1 MSINLSW
8 NKVRGC
14 HCPQWSGRNT
24 TGSAASTLWPLAVKW
39 CSHLSWLSKAM
50 HCSVPAEISFQS
62 GNFRYFS
69 FWSQKQN
76 PTSGLYL
83 MAPWDTHAHVILSY
97 IITACL
103 HMCFSIQDYSPFSFK
118 ICCAC
123 SWVSQGGC
131 FQVVCEWHCWLWLNT
146 RPQALGSG
154 QRACRAQ
161 QANLSTVWPSASQC
175 FLILLLKEASDRF
188 CLQTPWADCGMMGRC
203 NLAFWVLGLH
213 YFFVL
218 F

>member
-97 IITACL
+97 IITSCL
-103 HMCFSIQDYSPFSFK
+103 HILSMCFSIQDYSPFSFK

-146 RPQALGSG
+146 RPQAWDQDKEYAGHSR
-154 QRACRAQ
+154 QIWAQ
-161 QANLSTVWPSASQC
+161 CGPQHHSVFWSFCWRRPVTGSASKHPGQ
-175 FLILLLKEASDRF
+175 IVAWW
-188 CLQTPWADCGMMGRC
+188 TG
-203 NLAFWVLGLH
+203 VI
-213 YFFVL
+213 
-218 F
+218 